1 MTYTPRFDADELVG
15 LMSDAE
21 RLHHNDGGIV
31 KKLYVL
37 HELKNDLG
45 TERYERYIPIL
56 DPMIDMLK
64 SIAKERTVVFSVLLH
79 QKKKTKSFCC
89 VS

>member
-64 SIAKERTVVFSVLLH
+64 SIAKERNVVFSVLLH
-79 QKKKTKSFCC
+79 QKKKTKSCCC